1 MSQSDIDTTTDSNEP
16 KPTQFCE
23 RKKTE
28 NGMAFVGQTNK
39 QIIHTDMTVNLED
52 WR

>member
-28 NGMAFVGQTNK
+28 NGIAFVGKTDK
-39 QIIHTDMTVNLED
+39 QIIQTDLIVSLED